1 MKLISVLLLSAALA
15 ATAAVPTPESHFGH
29 KMAEDRKLLE
39 WSKIVSY
46 FQSLEKS
53 SDKIRYRE
61 YGKSTE
67 GRPMFVG
74 IISSADTLKK
84 LDRYRE
90 IQARLA
96 DPRKTLQA
104 EADALTKE
112 GKTVVLIT
120 CSIHSTE
127 VVSTLTAVDF
137 AYRMLTS
144 ESPKIK
150 TILDNTIL
158 LLAPSINPDGN
169 DIVTNWYRKTL
180 NTPHE
185 GTAPPELYQK
195 YVGHD
200 NNRDWYIFSQAE
212 TRAVI
217 SQLHNVWHPHIVY
230 DVHQQGATSSRMFVP
245 PWMDPVDP
253 NIDPVITQLCNAVGM
268 NMAADLTS
276 AGLKGIAVNAMYDFW
291 HPGRHYQ
298 AYHGGLRILSESA
311 SARLAT
317 PVEIKPEQIQ
327 GGAQGYSPR
336 EASWNFLEPWMGG
349 RWAMSDIHQY
359 QMIAFESVLYQ
370 AAMRREDFLKAS
382 YLTLKRSVERAGPA
396 AFVIPKE
403 QANPGGAKKML
414 ETLAFGGIEIDV
426 ARDNFQA
433 EGVMYPAGSY
443 IVRMDQPYSG
453 WAKTLLEH
461 QKYPDLRL
469 YPGGPPKRPYDVT
482 AHTLPL
488 LMGVNVKTVAAK
500 FDAKT
505 QRMSGAPAF
514 PAVSANWAASD
525 VDSWRK
531 ANAAWKAGTAVYR
544 SKTTGEFATA
554 AVSADY
560 VKVARPKVALYKSHM
575 PSMDEGWTR
584 WMLEEFGFA
593 YTSLGNAEVIGG
605 GLKAKYDVIL
615 FADQQSAA
623 IAEGYRKGAM
633 PDEYTGG
640 LGAQGAAAL
649 KDFANAGGTLLFLN
663 HSTDYAVNELGVKA
677 RNVLKGVSN
686 REFYCPGSLL
696 RVSLDPK
703 HPLSFGLPKDLTIWN
718 EASPAWDGFEGATA
732 VASYLASNVM
742 ASGWLLGEKYVAQK
756 AALVDVAM
764 GRGRAI
770 LFGFRPQYRAQ
781 SYETFKILFNAFLL

>member
-1 MKLISVLLLSAALA
+1 MLKTFLLTAVAL
-15 ATAAVPTPESHFGH
+15 TAAVVPTPESHFGH
-29 KMAEDRKLLE
+29 KMAEDRKLLA
-39 WSKIVSY
+39 WARIVSY
-46 FQSLEKS
+46 FQSLEKA

-74 IISSADTLKK
+74 IISSAENLKN
-84 LDRYRE
+84 LDRYRD
-90 IQARLA
+90 IQSKLA
-96 DPRKTLQA
+96 DPRRTAQS
-104 EADALTKE
+104 EADALAKQ

-169 DIVTNWYRKTL
+169 DIVTNWYRRTL
-180 NTPHE
+180 DTPYE
-185 GTAPPELYQK
+185 GTSPPELYQK

-212 TRAVI
+212 TRAVV

-230 DVHQQGATSSRMFVP
+230 DVHQQGTTSSRMFVP

-317 PVEIKPEQIQ
+317 PVDIAPDQIQ

-336 EASWNFLEPWMGG
+336 EASWNFLEPWTGG

-370 AAMRREDFLKAS
+370 AAMRREDFLKSA
-382 YLTLKRSVERAGPA
+382 YFTLKRSVERAGPV
-396 AFVIPKE
+396 AFVIPRD
-403 QANPGGAKKML
+403 QTNPGGAKKML
-414 ETLAFGGIEIDV
+414 ETLAFGGIEVEV
-426 ARDNFQA
+426 ARDTFQA
-433 EGVMYPAGSY
+433 GGATYPSGSY
-443 IVRMDQPYSG
+443 IVRMNQPYSG
-453 WAKTLLEH
+453 WAKTLLEN

-488 LMGVNVKTVAAK
+488 LMGANVKIIAAR

-505 QRMSGAPAF
+505 QPLSGAPTF

-525 VDSWRK
+525 IDSWRK
-531 ANAAWKAGTAVYR
+531 ANRSWNAGTSVYR
-544 SKTTGEFATA
+544 SKTTGEFATT
-554 AVSADY
+554 AVSQDF
-560 VKVARPKVALYKSHM
+560 VKVARPKVAVYKAHI

-584 WMLEEFGFA
+584 WLLEDFAFA
-593 YTSLGNAEVIGG
+593 YKSLGNAEVIAG
-605 GLKAKYDVIL
+605 GLRAKYDVIV

-623 IAEGYRKGAM
+623 IAEGYRKGSM

-640 LGAQGAAAL
+640 LGPQGAAAL
-649 KDFANAGGTLLFLN
+649 KDFANAGGTLVFLN
-663 HSTDYAVNELGVKA
+663 HATDYAANELGLKV
-677 RNVLKGVSN
+677 RNVLKGVSS
-686 REFYCPGSLL
+686 RDFYCPGSLL
-696 RVSLDPK
+696 RVTLDPA
-703 HPLSFGLPKDLTIWN
+703 HPLTHGLPRELTIWN
-718 EASPAWDGFEGATA
+718 EASPAWDLADGAA
-732 VASYLASNVM
+732 SVANYPSSAVM
-742 ASGWLLGEKYVAQK
+742 ASGWLLGEKHIAQK
-756 AALVDVAM
+756 SALLDIPM

-781 SYETFKILFNAFLL
+781 SYETFKMLFNAFLLN